1 MDGFAVPERE
11 GAVRARSTRPDSPPA
26 SASATRIRRA
36 VEEDV
41 EALASLFSPALEPY
55 RGRGSDWIVD
65 AYLAELVDVR
75 SRLSVGETYVATRE
89 GRLVGSIAFYPD
101 VALEGWSTFPAG
113 WAGFRALV
121 VDPAFR
127 GAGIGRMLVEL
138 CLARGRDVGAPA
150 LGIHT
155 IALLDDAVKLYER
168 VGFVRC
174 PQFDMLAAEVFPAKD
189 ADEMRA
195 LAFRVDLGRH

>member
-1 MDGFAVPERE
+1 M
-11 GAVRARSTRPDSPPA
+11 
-26 SASATRIRRA
+26 
-36 VEEDV
+36 
-41 EALASLFSPALEPY
+41 LASLFRPALEPY
-55 RGRGSDWIVD
+55 RGRGGDWIVD
-65 AYLAELVDVR
+65 AYLAELMDVR
-75 SRLSVGETYVATRE
+75 SRLTVGETYVATSE
-89 GRLVGSIAFYPD
+89 GRLVGSIVFYPD

-138 CLARGRDVGAPA
+138 CLARGRDVGTPV

-168 VGFVRC
+168 IGFVRC
-174 PQFDMLAAEVFPAKD
+174 PEFDMLAAEVFPTEG
-189 ADEMRA
+189 ADDMRA
-195 LAFRVDLGRH
+195 LAFRVDLVRH